1 MSCKLLSEFL
11 RTYIPRL
18 ILEVFGAGGA
28 IWGFS
33 EAIGF
38 RTPKTV
44 WFWRPAALIVGII
57 FFIRWVIQ
65 IYYFVDGMNN
75 PKRYKQPGHVAP
87 EQDGVNLTSNKLP
100 EEETIPIFSPVGD
113 FEDRHGLSIVDEE
126 NGRERISVPEP
137 LTAPTRWQ
145 TT

>member
-1 MSCKLLSEFL
+1 MSYKLLSEFT
-11 RTYIPRL
+11 RIYIPRL

-33 EAIGF
+33 EAIGL

-44 WFWRPAALIVGII
+44 WFWRPAALIVGLI

-65 IYYFVDGMNN
+65 IYYFVDEMNN
-75 PKRYKQPGHVAP
+75 LKRYKQPEPVAS
-87 EQDGVNLTSNKLP
+87 EQDGVNFKLP

-113 FEDRHGLSIVDEE
+113 RHALSVPVVDEE
-126 NGRERISVPEP
+126 NGRERVSIPESI
-137 LTAPTRWQ
+137 TAPTRWQ